1 MVYLVSFI
9 IAALVIFNLYA
20 SWKVL
25 RDSFSTRTQKLMQLG
40 VVWFLPIVGPVI
52 ATSLVGGTGH
62 PTVDLA
68 ESRIMRGE
76 SYWSYTLDDCDPS
89 DHSASDDCD

>member
-1 MVYLVSFI
+1 MSFI
-9 IAALVIFNLYA
+9 IAAFVIFNLYA

-25 RDSFSTRTQKLMQLG
+25 RSSFSTRTQKLLQLG

-52 ATSLVGGTGH
+52 TLSLVGGTGH
-62 PTVDLA
+62 PTVDVA

-76 SYWSYTLDDCDPS
+76 SYWSYTPDDCDLS